1 MPRRRGSAQGN
12 GGDAAGGRVAG
23 GRRAAKDT
31 RVAEPRRR
39 GRPRREVAVKA
50 AIPMPDG
57 VSPAWR
63 AFYEALH
70 AAWQRRG

>member
-1 MPRRRGSAQGN
+1 MPRRTGSAQTN
-12 GGDAAGGRVAG
+12 GGAAGSG
-23 GRRAAKDT
+23 RAAK
-31 RVAEPRRR
+31 PRRR
-39 GRPRREVAVKA
+39 GRPRREAAVKA

-70 AAWQRRG
+70 AAWQRRR